1 MVKKLADWQLPSG
14 VSRAT
19 WDYVNDPAIATE
31 YDSFHAS
38 HGLLQF
44 DQSIVQE
51 LVDQL
56 AGSRPATVVDLGCGT
71 GRSLLYAHS
80 QGHKV
85 IGVDLSQEMLRCASE
100 KLEQQCSSQADR
112 DRTQFLHTNM
122 VETSMIPDNSVDLA
136 LCLYSSLGMVR
147 GANHRRQCVEQVH
160 RFVRSSGRFLVHVHN
175 RGNWW
180 TTSNGRGLVWKD
192 WRQRLLPRSMHE
204 AGDRYYSYRNLPQMF
219 LHIFSKAELTRL
231 LRLAGFSVQRW
242 VYLDQSSTRPLSR
255 DWLLPT
261 FRSAG
266 FVVVAQKSNLG

>member
-31 YDSFHAS
+31 YDSFHAT

-44 DQSIVQE
+44 DQTVVQQ

-56 AGSRPATVVDLGCGT
+56 VEKRPATVVDLGCGT
-71 GRSLLYAHS
+71 ARSLLYAHA

-85 IGVDLSQEMLRCASE
+85 IGVDLSQEMLRCASD
-100 KLEQQCSSQADR
+100 KLQKQCTNQADC
-112 DRTQFLHTNM
+112 DRIQLLHTNM

-147 GANHRRQCVEQVH
+147 GAAHRNQCIAQVH
-160 RFVRSSGRFLVHVHN
+160 RFVVTGGRFLVHVHN

-192 WRQRLLPRSMHE
+192 WKQRLLQPSMHE

-219 LHIFSKAELTRL
+219 LHIFSRAELHRL
-231 LRLAGFSVQRW
+231 LKSAGFSIERW
-242 VYLDQSSTRPLSR
+242 IYLDQSSTGPLLR
-255 DWLLPT
+255 AWFLPN

-266 FVVVAQKSNLG
+266 FLVVAQKSA